1 MVRTGLMCPTFTERQ
16 QTVILNASG
25 QECPEDAKSFII
37 SNRPPASDTLSDQGV
52 SHQSD
57 IEETVSREHSCKS
70 PLEIKEKWPQK
81 NELKTWDYGT
91 SKNLID
97 LSDDDDTRGAT
108 IKDQLWQPNLT
119 TANGNDHISMRKVHH
134 NSLDIV
140 VNNHPSNINQK
151 SEQTNQLLIEERIK
165 SLCQQ
170 LKSRS
175 LEPGPLI

>member
-1 MVRTGLMCPTFTERQ
+1 LR
-16 QTVILNASG
+16 A
-25 QECPEDAKSFII
+25 
-37 SNRPPASDTLSDQGV
+37 
-52 SHQSD
+52 
-57 IEETVSREHSCKS
+57 
-70 PLEIKEKWPQK
+70 
-81 NELKTWDYGT
+81 WDYGT